1 MSPAGLLV
9 SSQSI
14 QEQLKFIL
22 NVFFF
27 IINICNMMQMGLSF
41 IKLSAYLYLFA
52 FLRLNLKGK
61 QVVEELE

>member
-1 MSPAGLLV
+1 MC
-9 SSQSI
+9 
-14 QEQLKFIL
+14 
-22 NVFFF
+22 FF